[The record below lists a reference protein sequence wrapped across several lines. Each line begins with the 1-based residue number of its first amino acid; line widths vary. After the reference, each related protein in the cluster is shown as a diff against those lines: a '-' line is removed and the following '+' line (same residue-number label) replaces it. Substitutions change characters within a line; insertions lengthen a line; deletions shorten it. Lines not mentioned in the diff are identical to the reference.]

1 MIEGDLKVEK
11 EMSINSSFLLLRR
24 RRFLSLLRIIDT
36 FDRDGAFWMAKL
48 ARSPVAD
55 IYGIITHLMGT
66 IWLHRERVY
75 KSSITANKGM
85 VITRT

>member
-1 MIEGDLKVEK
+1 MAA
-11 EMSINSSFLLLRR
+11 
-24 RRFLSLLRIIDT
+24 
-36 FDRDGAFWMAKL
+36 GACWMAKL
-48 ARSPVAD
+48 ARPPVAD